1 MKEIYSLKLENG
13 RSVKDHLLE
22 MRKLFKSLSRM
33 GYKMVQEEL
42 VHLMW
47 FSLTNEIRTTVSA
60 YIGEP
65 KRDVAKL
72 HEDILASLE
81 PKPAAPAELM
91 DTDWIDELGDLS
103 CPECGSN
110 DICAHSM
117 DIDQLDI
124 GLPDAPGI
132 FMIDCLI
139 TSYES
144 WVLDTGSGNH
154 ICNHLQ
160 GFRRRETL
168 RKDRSNLRVGEG
180 TMLVAEAVGSYS
192 LSLPSGLVRKK
203 TQSHFFMKIRVLFLL
218 LVFFSISFVFIH
230 GGEEAKTNKFRERE
244 ATDDNLGYPNFA
256 EDELLN
262 KQCPQNLELRW
273 QTEVSSSIYATPLIA
288 DINSDGKLD
297 VVVPSF
303 VHYLEVLEGSDG
315 DKMPG
320 TLLRNSLDKSLSNT
334 VSVPPKSHVKAHE
347 LSEHAESK
355 LAHNFCLY
363 DFIRMAAFHQSTV
376 HASPLLYDIDKDG
389 VREIALATYNG
400 EVLFFRTSG
409 YIMSEKL
416 EVPRLKAK
424 RDWYVGLLPDP
435 VDHSHPDVHDELLI
449 KEAVLHSITP
459 PGEANHTSDAKEN
472 KGKENEIPLKPES
485 PKNTVNT
492 SLEEHVKN
500 PHNESAVSANASEK
514 GSSDAQNKTSAHIE
528 LPKDV
533 HNISS
538 NAAPDNVH
546 GSTPSESKSGRR
558 LLEEKSENVP
568 HTDTNNPKD
577 VPIATA
583 ENDEGLE
590 ADADSSFELF
600 RDNEE
605 LADEYNYDYDDYVD
619 ETMWG
624 DEEWTEAQHEAS
636 QNYVHVDSHIL
647 CTPVIADIDQ
657 DGIMEMIVA
666 VSYFFD
672 HEYYDNPERVKE
684 LGGIDIGKYVGG
696 GIVVF
701 NLETKQVKWTAQLD
715 LSTDTG
721 KFRAYIYSSPT
732 VVDLDGDGYLD
743 ILVGTSY
750 GLFYVLDHK
759 GKVRE
764 KFPLEMAEIQGAV
777 VAADINDDGKIEL
790 VTTDSHGNVAAWTPN
805 GVEIWEAHLK
815 SLIPQGVSVG
825 DVDGDGHTDVVVP
838 TISGNI
844 YVLSGKDGSFVRPY
858 PYRTHGRVMN
868 QVLLVDLAKRRE
880 KKKGLTIVT
889 TSFDGYLYLIDGP
902 TSCADVVDI
911 GETSYSM
918 VLADNVDGGDDLDLI
933 VTTMNGN
940 VLCFSTPA
948 PYHPLKAWRSHNQGR
963 NNVAARVDR
972 EGIYVTPSSRAFR
985 DEEGKNFWVEIEIV
999 DKHRVPSGSQGPYN
1013 VTLLAST
1020 DIKVGKKRVGYL
1032 FGKHKV
1038 AYKTSLLVPGNY
1050 QGERTLKRNQVFDK
1064 PGKYR
1069 IKLPTVGVRTTGT
1082 VVVEM
1087 TDKNK
1092 LHFSDEF
1099 SLTFHMHY
1107 YKLLKW
1113 LLVLPMMGMFG
1124 LLVILR
1130 PQESVPL
1137 PSFSRNTEL

>member
-1 MKEIYSLKLENG
+1 
-13 RSVKDHLLE
+13 
-22 MRKLFKSLSRM
+22 
-33 GYKMVQEEL
+33 EE
-42 VHLMW
+42 
-47 FSLTNEIRTTVSA
+47 
-60 YIGEP
+60 
-65 KRDVAKL
+65 
-72 HEDILASLE
+72 
-81 PKPAAPAELM
+81 
-91 DTDWIDELGDLS
+91 
-103 CPECGSN
+103 SN
-110 DICAHSM
+110 
-117 DIDQLDI
+117 
-124 GLPDAPGI
+124 
-132 FMIDCLI
+132 
-139 TSYES
+139 
-144 WVLDTGSGNH
+144 
-154 ICNHLQ
+154 
-160 GFRRRETL
+160 
-168 RKDRSNLRVGEG
+168 SNN
-180 TMLVAEAVGSYS
+180 
-192 LSLPSGLVRKK
+192 
-203 TQSHFFMKIRVLFLL
+203 
-218 LVFFSISFVFIH
+218 
-230 GGEEAKTNKFRERE
+230 NKFRDRE
-244 ATDDNLGYPNFA
+244 ATDDNLGYPNFD

-262 KQCPQNLELRW
+262 KQCPQSLELRW

-320 TLLRNSLDKSLSNT
+320 W
-334 VSVPPKSHVKAHE
+334 P
-347 LSEHAESK
+347 
-355 LAHNFCLY
+355 
-363 DFIRMAAFHQSTV
+363 AFHQSTV

-400 EVLFFRTSG
+400 EVLFFRASG
-409 YIMSEKL
+409 YMMSDKL

-435 VDHSHPDVHDELLI
+435 VDHSHPDVHDEQLI
-449 KEAVLHSITP
+449 KEAVMHSIPTP
-459 PGEANHTSDAKEN
+459 TEANHTSGVEKKANHTSGVEEKANHTSGVEEKANRTSGVEEKANHTSKVEEN
-472 KGKENEIPLKPES
+472 KGKESEMHPIPEP
-485 PKNTVNT
+485 PKITEN
-492 SLEEHVKN
+492 SAPEEHVRTSQ
-500 PHNESAVSANASEK
+500 NES
-514 GSSDAQNKTSAHIE
+514 DATNTQNKTSPHIV
-528 LPKDV
+528 LPTEI
-533 HNISS
+533 HNTSS
-538 NAAPDNVH
+538 NTAPGTVEGTNSD
-546 GSTPSESKSGRR
+546 TKTGRR
-558 LLEEKSENVP
+558 LLEEKTLEEN
-568 HTDTNNPKD
+568 DQKD
-577 VPIATA
+577 VHVATV

-590 ADADSSFELF
+590 ADADQSFELF
-600 RDNEE
+600 RDNDE

-624 DEEWTEAQHEAS
+624 DEEWSEAQHEAS
-636 QNYVHVDSHIL
+636 QKYVHVDSHIL

-657 DGIMEMIVA
+657 DGVSEMIVA

-701 NLETKQVKWTAQLD
+701 NLETKQVKWTAELD

-721 KFRAYIYSSPT
+721 KYRAYIYSSPT

-790 VTTDSHGNVAAWTPN
+790 VTTDTHGNVAAWTPQ

-815 SLIPQGVSVG
+815 SLIPQGASVG

-844 YVLSGKDGSFVRPY
+844 YVLNGKDGSFVRPY

-868 QVLLVDLAKRRE
+868 QVLLVDLAKRKE

-911 GETSYSM
+911 GDTSYSM

-940 VLCFSTPA
+940 VFCFSTPS
-948 PYHPLKAWRSHNQGR
+948 PHHPLKAWRSHNQGR
-963 NNVAARVDR
+963 NNIAARVDR
-972 EGIYVTPSSRAFR
+972 EGVYVTPSSRAFR
-985 DEEGKNFWVEIEIV
+985 DEEGKHFWVEIEIV

-1013 VTLLAST
+1013 VT
-1020 DIKVGKKRVGYL
+1020 
-1032 FGKHKV
+1032 
-1038 AYKTSLLVPGNY
+1038 TSLMVPGNY
-1050 QGERTLKRNQVFDK
+1050 QGERTIKISQIYDK

-1069 IKLPTVGVRTTGT
+1069 MKLPTVGVRTTGT
-1082 VVVEM
+1082 VLVEM
-1087 TDKNK
+1087 TDRNG
-1092 LHFSDEF
+1092 LYFSDEF
-1099 SLTFHMHY
+1099 SLTFHLYY

-1113 LLVLPMMGMFG
+1113 LLVLPMLGMFG
-1124 LLVILR
+1124 VLVIFR
-1130 PQESVPL
+1130 PQESMPL

>member
-1 MKEIYSLKLENG
+1 
-13 RSVKDHLLE
+13 
-22 MRKLFKSLSRM
+22 
-33 GYKMVQEEL
+33 
-42 VHLMW
+42 
-47 FSLTNEIRTTVSA
+47 
-60 YIGEP
+60 
-65 KRDVAKL
+65 
-72 HEDILASLE
+72 
-81 PKPAAPAELM
+81 
-91 DTDWIDELGDLS
+91 
-103 CPECGSN
+103 
-110 DICAHSM
+110 
-117 DIDQLDI
+117 
-124 GLPDAPGI
+124 
-132 FMIDCLI
+132 
-139 TSYES
+139 
-144 WVLDTGSGNH
+144 
-154 ICNHLQ
+154 
-160 GFRRRETL
+160 
-168 RKDRSNLRVGEG
+168 
-180 TMLVAEAVGSYS
+180 
-192 LSLPSGLVRKK
+192 
-203 TQSHFFMKIRVLFLL
+203 MKIRFSLLYIVSFLL
-218 LVFFSISFVFIH
+218 LVVDIH
-230 GGEEAKTNKFRERE
+230 GEATNKFRDRE
-244 ATDDNLGYPNFA
+244 ATDDNLGYPNFD

-320 TLLRNSLDKSLSNT
+320 W
-334 VSVPPKSHVKAHE
+334 P
-347 LSEHAESK
+347 
-355 LAHNFCLY
+355 
-363 DFIRMAAFHQSTV
+363 AFHQSTV

-400 EVLFFRTSG
+400 EVLFFRASG
-409 YIMSEKL
+409 YMMSDKL

-435 VDHSHPDVHDELLI
+435 VDHSHPDVHDEQLI
-449 KEAVLHSITP
+449 QEAVMHSKP
-459 PGEANHTSDAKEN
+459 NPKEANHTSGVEEH
-472 KGKENEIPLKPES
+472 KGKETEMQPKTETPNDTKVTS
-485 PKNTVNT
+485 P
-492 SLEEHVKN
+492 EEHVRN
-500 PHNESAVSANASEK
+500 PQNQ
-514 GSSDAQNKTSAHIE
+514 SDASVAQDKTSPHIE
-528 LPKDV
+528 LPKDI
-533 HNISS
+533 HNTSS
-538 NAAPDNVH
+538 TTAPDNVE
-546 GSTPSESKSGRR
+546 GTNNETKTGRR
-558 LLEEKSENVP
+558 LLEETTQDND
-568 HTDTNNPKD
+568 HKD
-577 VPIATA
+577 VPVTTV
-583 ENDEGLE
+583 ENEEGLE

-600 RDNEE
+600 RDNDE

-619 ETMWG
+619 ESMWG

-647 CTPVIADIDQ
+647 CTPVIADIDR
-657 DGIMEMIVA
+657 DGVSEMIVA

-696 GIVVF
+696 AIVVF
-701 NLETKQVKWTAQLD
+701 NLETKQVKWTQELD
-715 LSTDTG
+715 LSTETG
-721 KFRAYIYSSPT
+721 KYRAYIYSSPT

-750 GLFYVLDHK
+750 GLFYVLDHN

-777 VAADINDDGKIEL
+777 IAADINDDGKIEL
-790 VTTDSHGNVAAWTPN
+790 VTTDTHGNVAAWTPQ
-805 GVEIWEAHLK
+805 GVEIWEIHLK
-815 SLIPQGVSVG
+815 SLIPQGPSVG

-868 QVLLVDLAKRRE
+868 QVLLVDLAKRNE

-940 VLCFSTPA
+940 VFCFSTPA
-948 PYHPLKAWRSHNQGR
+948 PHHPLKAWRSHNQGR

-972 EGIYVTPSSRAFR
+972 EGVYVTPSSRAFR

-1013 VTLLAST
+1013 VT
-1020 DIKVGKKRVGYL
+1020 
-1032 FGKHKV
+1032 
-1038 AYKTSLLVPGNY
+1038 TSLLVPGNY
-1050 QGERTLKRNQVFDK
+1050 QGNRTIKSYNVYDK

-1069 IKLPTVGVRTTGT
+1069 MKLPTVGVRTTGT
-1082 VVVEM
+1082 VLVEM
-1087 TDKNK
+1087 TDKNG

-1099 SLTFHMHY
+1099 SLTFHLHY

-1113 LLVLPMMGMFG
+1113 LLVLPMMGMFAV
-1124 LLVILR
+1124 LVIFR
-1130 PQESVPL
+1130 PQDSMPL

>member
-1 MKEIYSLKLENG
+1 
-13 RSVKDHLLE
+13 
-22 MRKLFKSLSRM
+22 
-33 GYKMVQEEL
+33 
-42 VHLMW
+42 
-47 FSLTNEIRTTVSA
+47 
-60 YIGEP
+60 
-65 KRDVAKL
+65 
-72 HEDILASLE
+72 
-81 PKPAAPAELM
+81 
-91 DTDWIDELGDLS
+91 
-103 CPECGSN
+103 
-110 DICAHSM
+110 
-117 DIDQLDI
+117 
-124 GLPDAPGI
+124 
-132 FMIDCLI
+132 
-139 TSYES
+139 
-144 WVLDTGSGNH
+144 
-154 ICNHLQ
+154 
-160 GFRRRETL
+160 
-168 RKDRSNLRVGEG
+168 
-180 TMLVAEAVGSYS
+180 
-192 LSLPSGLVRKK
+192 
-203 TQSHFFMKIRVLFLL
+203 
-218 LVFFSISFVFIH
+218 
-230 GGEEAKTNKFRERE
+230 
-244 ATDDNLGYPNFA
+244 
-256 EDELLN
+256 
-262 KQCPQNLELRW
+262 
-273 QTEVSSSIYATPLIA
+273 
-288 DINSDGKLD
+288 
-297 VVVPSF
+297 
-303 VHYLEVLEGSDG
+303 
-315 DKMPG
+315 MPG
-320 TLLRNSLDKSLSNT
+320 W
-334 VSVPPKSHVKAHE
+334 P
-347 LSEHAESK
+347 
-355 LAHNFCLY
+355 
-363 DFIRMAAFHQSTV
+363 AFHQSTV

-409 YIMSEKL
+409 YMMSDKL

-435 VDHSHPDVHDELLI
+435 VDHSHPDVHDDLLI
-449 KEAVLHSITP
+449 KEAVMHSMPP
-459 PGEANHTSDAKEN
+459 PGEANHTSDVEEN
-472 KGKENEIPLKPES
+472 KGKENEMQLKSEP
-485 PKNTVNT
+485 PKNTRNT
-492 SLEEHVKN
+492 SFEEHVRN
-500 PHNESAVSANASEK
+500 PQNESDASTNALEK
-514 GSSDAQNKTSAHIE
+514 GSSDAQNKTSVHIE

-533 HNISS
+533 LNISS
-538 NAAPDNVH
+538 NAAPNNVE
-546 GSTPSESKSGRR
+546 GTPSETKSGRR
-558 LLEEKSENVP
+558 LLEEKSEDAL
-568 HTDTNNPKD
+568 HTNINNPKD
-577 VPIATA
+577 VPVATV

-624 DEEWTEAQHEAS
+624 DEEWTEAQHETS

-657 DGIMEMIVA
+657 DGISEMIVA

-701 NLETKQVKWTAQLD
+701 NLETKQVKWTAALD

-790 VTTDSHGNVAAWTPN
+790 VTTDTHGNVAAWTPN

-918 VLADNVDGGDDLDLI
+918 VLADNVDGGDDLDLV

-948 PYHPLKAWRSHNQGR
+948 PHHPLKAWRSHNQGR
-963 NNVAARVDR
+963 NNVAARVNR
-972 EGIYVTPSSRAFR
+972 EGVYVTPSSRAFR
-985 DEEGKNFWVEIEIV
+985 DEEGKHFWVEIDIV

-1013 VTLLAST
+1013 VT
-1020 DIKVGKKRVGYL
+1020 
-1032 FGKHKV
+1032 
-1038 AYKTSLLVPGNY
+1038 TSLLVPGNY
-1050 QGERTLKRNQVFDK
+1050 QGERTIKRNQVFDK

-1092 LHFSDEF
+1092 LQFSDEF

-1113 LLVLPMMGMFG
+1113 LLVLPMMGMFAV
-1124 LLVILR
+1124 LVILR